1 MNNTIIIIGVI
12 VLAVILI
19 FRFGFNSSTTTDDF
33 NSKTRPNNSEKP
45 TKPIDNDKL
54 VLVKNLKL
62 DYLKQA
68 IEQFCN
74 MYNQET
80 YSALPRLFILDN
92 QYVITFPYNIDFER
106 LCFFINYLENAYEVG
121 LQPDYK
127 PVVKAWCSTK
137 YGDAWMKDSIVN
149 KKVMIYI
156 PEWDEE
162 HDNVYLVTQENL
174 GFKMGFANGEASQKL
189 DRPLVNYENN
199 PIEINSLKNK
209 EIIDFE

>member
-1 MNNTIIIIGVI
+1 MNKTIIIIGVI

-19 FRFGFNSSTTTDDF
+19 FRFGFKSSTPDLS
-33 NSKTRPNNSEKP
+33 SKIRPNDSGKP
-45 TKPIDNDKL
+45 TKLIDNDKL

-74 MYNQET
+74 IYNQET
-80 YSALPRLFILDN
+80 YFALPRLFILDN

-106 LCFFINYLENAYEVG
+106 FCYFINYLENAHELC

-137 YGDAWMKDSIVN
+137 SGDAWMKDNIVN
-149 KKVMIYI
+149 KNVMIYI

-174 GFKMGFANGEASQKL
+174 GFKMGFAIGEASQKL

-199 PIEINSLKNK
+199 PIEINSLKDK